1 VNLGLSVGVAEI
13 QEDGRLERDDGG
25 GGIIG
30 AEVSECSCELIS
42 DDSRRRGAG
51 KGGMGKRGMGKGE
64 RDMYP
69 SQILGSRKH
78 SFITR

>member
-25 GGIIG
+25 SGIIG

-42 DDSRRRGAG
+42 DDSRRRGAW
-51 KGGMGKRGMGKGE
+51 KRGMGKGE

-69 SQILGSRKH
+69 SQILGSRRH